1 MMDKYNLAKPT
12 GISLIKHR
20 ENVLNQAK
28 SILKAHPFVV
38 QKYMQITKKDI
49 EKRVYAAAWHHD
61 DGKKHPKWQSAC
73 WKDYEEYLKTKI
85 VKGTHLKTTGVR
97 HEMES
102 LRLHKEDSNQFSDI
116 LKVAIAAHHSKLG
129 KRFEDRW
136 ENDEN
141 GIFKEFWEEFET
153 INLKFIFFKESTN
166 EKRQKAIL
174 KNYEFSGVR
183 FFLQLA
189 DHRASIEEDGKTI
202 PEFKMFDYLFPT
214 SWIKKNVQKIAED
227 NWKDDLL
234 LLRAPTGAGK
244 TDAALLWAKKQ
255 IDNGRSDRLIIAMPT
270 RFTSN
275 ALSINVASTL
285 SETGLYHS
293 SAWFVKHFENAK
305 QSTEAEHN
313 AKLEH
318 EFARLLETPVTV
330 CTIDHLLIA
339 LTHTREDH
347 HGIIFNLA
355 HSCLVIDEADF
366 YDEFTQANILELM
379 KVLKELKVP
388 VLLMSASLPESSLK
402 MYQTTGFQPNEIKED
417 ASDNSRMRCEIRNI
431 KKYETVEE
439 LNECLEKSLEQP
451 SIIYANTVAKAM
463 EFYKWFQER
472 HIKPILYHSR
482 FTEPHKLRKENEL
495 LNSLGKEAW
504 EAEKANGVAIMTQIG
519 EMSVNISAD
528 YMISDICPMD
538 RLVQRIGRLSRFNN
552 KIGELDVLM
561 PLKNDLIYPAPYG
574 QYKMKQGWKIG
585 KALEKTI
592 KLLKCKKY
600 SAKDFVDLINIVYA
614 ELEIFS
620 NRTQLNADKLKEQ
633 IIQNWLILPIA
644 ETKEDDDNTHV
655 WKSRNIESQTEVFVF
670 DPYDYLVKNTQRF
683 SNLEKNKNKPCYFDN
698 YREFM
703 YYKNQFSISCPQYL
717 VQKGRK
723 NGKVY
728 QRNKIW
734 IGDNYNPISIWCS
747 NSYDSNLGLILD
759 DTDNIF

>member
-1 MMDKYNLAKPT
+1 MGKYNLAKPT

-28 SILKAHPFVV
+28 SIIKAHPFVFE
-38 QKYMQITKKDI
+38 KYLQITKKNL
-49 EKRVYAAAWHHD
+49 EKRICAAAWYHD

-73 WKDYEEYLKTKI
+73 WKDYEEYLKMGK
-85 VKGTHLKTTGVR
+85 VRGVHLKTTGIR

-102 LRLHKEDSNQFSDI
+102 LRLHREDSNQFSEV
-116 LKVAIAAHHSKLG
+116 LKIAIAAHHAKLG
-129 KRFEDRW
+129 KRFEERW
-136 ENDEN
+136 EKDEN
-141 GIFKEFWEEFET
+141 GIFKEFWEGFEN
-153 INLKFIFFKESTN
+153 INLNFIFFKEPTN
-166 EKRQKAIL
+166 EKSQRAIL
-174 KNYEFSGVR
+174 KNYEFAGVR
-183 FFLQLA
+183 YFLQLA

-202 PEFKMFDYLFPT
+202 PEFKKFDYLFPT
-214 SWIKKNVQKIAED
+214 NWIKKNVQKITEE
-227 NWKDDLL
+227 NWMDDLL

-255 IDNGRSDRLIIAMPT
+255 IDNGRADRLIIAMPT

-275 ALSINVASTL
+275 ALSINVTNSL

-293 SAWFVKHFENAK
+293 SAWFVKYFENSK
-305 QSTEAEHN
+305 QSAEAEHK

-366 YDEFTQANILELM
+366 YDEFTQANIIELL

-388 VLLMSASLPESSLK
+388 VLLMSASLPESSLR
-402 MYQTTGFQPNEIKED
+402 MYQTTGFHPKEIKED
-417 ASDNSRMRCEIRNI
+417 VSDNLRIRCEIRNI
-431 KKYETVEE
+431 KKYEKVPE
-439 LNECLEKSLEQP
+439 LNDFLEKSIKQP
-451 SIIYANTVAKAM
+451 TIIYANTIAKAM
-463 EFYKWFQER
+463 EFHTWFQNKN
-472 HIKPILYHSR
+472 INPILYHSR

-495 LNSLGKEAW
+495 LDSLGKKAW
-504 EAEKANGVAIMTQIG
+504 RDKKASGVAIMTQIG

-528 YMISDICPMD
+528 YMISEICPMD
-538 RLVQRIGRLSRFNN
+538 RLVQRIGRLSRFNS
-552 KIGELDVLM
+552 KVGELEVLV
-561 PLKNDLIYPAPYG
+561 PFKNDLIYPAPYG
-574 QYKMKQGWKIG
+574 QYIMNQGWEIG
-585 KALEKTI
+585 KALEKTTE
-592 KLLKCKKY
+592 LLRCQKY
-600 SAKDFVDLINIVYA
+600 NAKDFVDLINLVYA

-620 NRTQLNADKLKEQ
+620 NRTQLNADKLKQQ

-655 WKSRNIESQTEVFVF
+655 WKSRNIENQTEVFVF
-670 DPYDYLVKNTQRF
+670 DPYDYLEKNPQRF
-683 SNLEKNKNKPCYFDN
+683 SNLYKNINKPCYFDS
-698 YREFM
+698 YSEFM
-703 YYKNQFSISCPQYL
+703 YYKNQFSVSCPQYL

-723 NGKVY
+723 NGKIY

-734 IGDNYNPISIWCS
+734 IGDNKEPSFIWCT
-747 NSYDSNLGLILD
+747 NSYDPDLGLILD
-759 DTDNIF
+759 DIDNLL